1 MMFIV
6 WSTSELKT
14 IKWVDMIR
22 NKIKYVRH
30 IIDIM
35 LNIIVGSKKWLGC
48 YRDTLG
54 VIGELW

>member
-14 IKWVDMIR
+14 IKWVDRIR

-30 IIDIM
+30 NIDIM

>member
-14 IKWVDMIR
+14 IKWVDRIR